1 MITALALTL
10 AAAATIDAS
19 ASPTAVS
26 ATSLSGAIGLNFGQV
41 PGDGL
46 TVGIGV
52 SHRVRRFSFGLE
64 AQFLPPGATFLSSK
78 EVYQHIDPPPT
89 RLRDHDWAVGSRG
102 LGITGLV
109 PLCFQDRGL
118 GACAVLSAGAVS
130 VDSVWQ
136 PLLSA
141 GARLVGEY
149 PAQSSVRLRATV
161 QVLGGILRPS
171 GAVWNA
177 SPVQLSANL
186 GLVVDAG

>member
-1 MITALALTL
+1 MLTVLALTL
-10 AAAATIDAS
+10 AAAGTVDAS
-19 ASPTAVS
+19 ASPTTVS

-46 TVGIGV
+46 TLGIGV

-64 AQFLPPGATFLSSK
+64 AQFLPPGATFIANK
-78 EVYQHIDPPPT
+78 EVAQFTGRELPVVGWPDEG
-89 RLRDHDWAVGSRG
+89 VGSRG
-102 LGITGLV
+102 LGVTGLV

-118 GACAVLSAGAVS
+118 GACAVVAAGAVS

-136 PLLSA
+136 PLVSA
-141 GARLVGEY
+141 GARLMGEY

-171 GAVWNA
+171 GTVWSA

>member
-1 MITALALTL
+1 MLSLLALTL
-10 AAAATIDAS
+10 AAAGAVDAS

-64 AQFLPPGATFLSSK
+64 AQFLPPGTTLVTSK
-78 EVYQHIDPPPT
+78 EVYQHIDQPLT
-89 RLRDHDWAVGSRG
+89 RLRYQDWAVGSRG
-102 LGITGLV
+102 LGVTGLI

-118 GACAVLSAGAVS
+118 GACAVVAAGAVS

-136 PLLSA
+136 PLVSA
-141 GARLVGEY
+141 GARLMGEY